1 MTDCA
6 TSQNTISFKPAQLW
20 QLLDPSITEL
30 SVQRNMNPQSAS
42 DQSTT
47 MRVHT
52 TFVHPLVDEEADAE
66 DQGAV
71 SEAPFSLE
79 LPADVNQQFLFDDFF
94 LQPLHLDQTW
104 LDIGPSLNMA

>member
-20 QLLDPSITEL
+20 QLLDPIISEL
-30 SVQRNMNPQSAS
+30 SPPRIVNAISAS

-52 TFVHPLVDEEADAE
+52 TFIHPLVDEEGPGE
-66 DQGAV
+66 DPKA
-71 SEAPFSLE
+71 SEAPFALD
-79 LPADVNQQFLFDDFF
+79 LPADINQQFLFDDFF

-104 LDIGPSLNMA
+104 IDIGPNMNMT